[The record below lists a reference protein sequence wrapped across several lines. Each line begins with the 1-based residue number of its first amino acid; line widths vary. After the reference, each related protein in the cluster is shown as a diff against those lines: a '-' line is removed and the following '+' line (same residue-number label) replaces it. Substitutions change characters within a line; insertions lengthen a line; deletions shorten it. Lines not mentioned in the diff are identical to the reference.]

1 MKIVNVECY
10 YSNGSEIK
18 KTDQPAYIQNDRLY
32 VGAKKIEYDMCEINY
47 EIRDINGTPTL
58 LVVNPMFRSV
68 ALEEFSHYLFMKTE
82 LYQSLKELKELREKN

>member
-32 VGAKKIEYDMCEINY
+32 VGAKRIEYEMADINY
-47 EIRDINGTPTL
+47 EIRDVNGTPTL
-58 LVVNPMFRSV
+58 IVCNPMFRKI
-68 ALEEFSHYLFMKTE
+68 ALSEFFEYLFERTP
-82 LYQSLKELKELREKN
+82 LYQSLKELKEISEK

>member
-32 VGAKKIEYDMCEINY
+32 VGAKRIEYDMADINY
-47 EIRDINGTPTL
+47 EIRDVNGTPTL
-58 LVVNPMFRSV
+58 IVVNPMFRKIALQEFSEYLFKKTDLYKS
-68 ALEEFSHYLFMKTE
+68 LEELK
-82 LYQSLKELKELREKN
+82 SLTKK

>member
-32 VGAKKIEYDMCEINY
+32 VGAKRIEYPMAEINY

-58 LVVNPMFRSV
+58 IVVNPMFKKI
-68 ALEEFSHYLFMKTE
+68 ALQEFSEYLFKKTP
-82 LYQSLKELKELREKN
+82 LYQSLQELKEIAEK